1 MVSFEQSGCA
11 FNSSFSRLLHSHSRQ
26 GPGWVAQ
33 PGLGRGSRCRA
44 TAAPGR
50 ARVPLPQPWPSL
62 PGPPCSGREGQDGD
76 PGRPCPAGRQPAP
89 LPGRAQARCP
99 AGRCPPPRRRA
110 DAAAPAQR
118 ARARRAAGAERGP
131 GGGRDE
137 PGGAGGRGEA
147 GDGGSARAVTAFGGG
162 PGPPCAQ
169 TRECGTAR
177 PGQRPPGP
185 RCRVAPL
192 VPPCGPGE
200 REAALARSS
209 LRQRSGFPCPGSTR
223 PR

>member
-1 MVSFEQSGCA
+1 M
-11 FNSSFSRLLHSHSRQ
+11 LLIPRF
-26 GPGWVAQ
+26 PGHCCCTATAGGVP
-33 PGLGRGSRCRA
+33 PGRHGRGGGAAAERQRYRPSPRPPFA
-44 TAAPGR
+44 T
-50 ARVPLPQPWPSL
+50 LPNL
-62 PGPPCSGREGQDGD
+62 PAPPCSGREGQDGD
-76 PGRPCPAGRQPAP
+76 PGRPCPAGRHPAP

-192 VPPCGPGE
+192 VLPCGPGE
-200 REAALARSS
+200 REAALARSN
-209 LRQRSGFPCPGSTR
+209 LRQRSGFPCPGSPR